1 MALTFS
7 AFRRPRTLP
16 APPLVAVLAAGV
28 GAAMLLP
35 LVYLVIRASE
45 HGAIFDT
52 LTRGSTIDTLIR
64 TCLLAAAVTAAA
76 ILISLP
82 AAFLTART
90 DLPFRRV
97 WSVLFSLPLVF
108 PSYVGA
114 FVLVAALGPRGIVQ
128 NWLEPLG
135 VERLPEIYGF
145 WGAWLAITLFTFPY
159 VLIPLRAAM
168 MGLDRSMEDAARSL
182 GASPLGAFFRV
193 TLPQLRPALA
203 AGGLL
208 VALYTLSDFGAVSI
222 LRFDSLTRVIF
233 IQYKSAFD
241 RSEAASLALLLAAVA
256 LAAVWIESMTRGRA
270 RYHTEAVRKTPSIV
284 RLGRWRWPALAF
296 CVSLVMIS
304 LVLPAAVLV
313 YWLVRGLDAGQ
324 SMSFI
329 GSAAVNSIQASV
341 LAAIAAIVFALPV
354 AVLSV
359 RHPGFFSRLIERAS
373 YTGFALPGIS
383 IALALVFFGA
393 NYAPWIYQ
401 TLPLLVFAYVVR
413 FMPQAL
419 GASRSSLLQTNPKTE
434 EAARGLG
441 KGRAT
446 VFARITLPQL
456 LPGLSTGGLLVFL
469 TAIKELPATLL
480 LSPIGFSTLATQI
493 WASTNEAMFAR
504 AAAPAILLV
513 LIAAIPTTMVV
524 LREQRPR

>member
-1 MALTFS
+1 MALTFG
-7 AFRRPRTLP
+7 AFRRSYTLR
-16 APPLVAVLAAGV
+16 APPLVGVLAAGV

-45 HGAIFDT
+45 HGTVFET
-52 LTRGSTIDTLIR
+52 LTRASTIETLIR

-82 AAFLTART
+82 AAWLTTRT
-90 DLPFRRV
+90 DLPFRGV

-135 VERLPEIYGF
+135 VDRLPEIYGF

-168 MGLDRSMEDAARSL
+168 KGLDQSMDDAARSL
-182 GASPLGAFFRV
+182 GASSFGTFFRV

-256 LAAVWIESMTRGRA
+256 LAAVWIESMTRGKA
-270 RYHTEAVRKTPSIV
+270 RYHSEAVRRTPKIV
-284 RLGRWRWPALAF
+284 RLGGWRWPALVF

-304 LVLPAAVLV
+304 LVLPASVLV

-324 SMSFI
+324 SVSFI
-329 GSAAVNSIQASV
+329 GSAAVNSVQVSS
-341 LAAIAAIVFALPV
+341 LAAAAAILFALPV
-354 AVLSV
+354 AVFSV
-359 RHPGFFSRLIERAS
+359 RYPGALSRLIERAS

-419 GASRSSLLQTNPKTE
+419 GASRTSLLQTNPKTE

-441 KGRAT
+441 QGKLAVLR
-446 VFARITLPQL
+446 RITLPQL
-456 LPGLSTGGLLVFL
+456 QPGLSTGALLVFL

-480 LSPIGFSTLATQI
+480 LSPIGFSTLAT
-493 WASTNEAMFAR
+493 
-504 AAAPAILLV
+504 
-513 LIAAIPTTMVV
+513 
-524 LREQRPR
+524 

>member
-1 MALTFS
+1 MAITFGAIRKPVS
-7 AFRRPRTLP
+7 VP
-16 APPLVAVLAAGV
+16 APPLVAVLASAV

-35 LVYLVIRASE
+35 LAYLLIRASE
-45 HGAIFDT
+45 HGAVVET
-52 LTRGSTIDTLIR
+52 LTRDSTIDTLAR
-64 TCLLAAAVTAAA
+64 TCLLAAAVTVSAVM
-76 ILISLP
+76 ISLP
-82 AAFLTART
+82 AAWLTART
-90 DLPFRRV
+90 DLPLRGV
-97 WSVLFSLPLVF
+97 WAVLFALPLVF

-114 FVLVAALGPRGIVQ
+114 FTLVAALGPRGMVQ
-128 NWLEPLG
+128 GWLEPLG
-135 VERLPEIYGF
+135 VDSLPEIYGF
-145 WGAWLAITLFTFPY
+145 RGAWFTLTIFTFPY

-182 GASPLGAFFRV
+182 GSSPLGAFVRV

-208 VALYTLSDFGAVSI
+208 VTLYVLSDFGAVSI

-256 LAAVWIESMTRGRA
+256 LGAVWLESLTRGRA
-270 RYHTEAVRKTPSIV
+270 RYASTAVRREPRVV

-296 CVSLVMIS
+296 CVALVAVSLVM
-304 LVLPAAVLV
+304 PASVLV
-313 YWLVRGLDAGQ
+313 YWFVRGIDTGQ
-324 SMSFI
+324 SVDFVSS
-329 GSAAVNSIQASV
+329 SAVHSVEASG
-341 LAAIAAIVFALPV
+341 LAAAAAILFALPV

-359 RHPGFFSRLIERAS
+359 RHPGLLSRLIEKAS

-383 IALALVFFGA
+383 IALALVFFAA
-393 NYAPWIYQ
+393 NYVPAIYQ

-434 EAARGLG
+434 EAARSLG
-441 KGRAT
+441 KGRVT
-446 VFARITLPQL
+446 VFGRITLPQL
-456 LPGLSTGGLLVFL
+456 VPGLSVGGLLVFL

-480 LSPIGFSTLATQI
+480 LSPIGFSTLATEI
-493 WASTNEAMFAR
+493 WSSTNEAMFAR
-504 AAAPAILLV
+504 AAVPAILMV
-513 LIAAIPTTMVV
+513 LISVIPTTIVV
-524 LREQRPR
+524 LREQRAR